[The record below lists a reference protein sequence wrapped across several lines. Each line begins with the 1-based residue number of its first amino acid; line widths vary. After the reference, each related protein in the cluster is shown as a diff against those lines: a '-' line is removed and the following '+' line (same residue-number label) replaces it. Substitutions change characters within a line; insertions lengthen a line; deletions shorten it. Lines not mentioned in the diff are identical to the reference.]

1 MFSNLRRRLFS
12 GASKRPKRRRNRRA
26 PFRGQIEQL
35 ETRTVLSA
43 SIGPL
48 PAEMEVPVYT
58 VVVWE
63 VHPIDTV
70 GLQPAMLLGV
80 VDSYRESSR
89 PLALDGGAKAPAIS
103 PGSQQILVPSGFT
116 QPQRFAH
123 VLFVEIYHLPL
134 AQWLADGQPQPDP
147 SNSIPAPLAAK
158 DSLPSVPNKLHY
170 NQSANQS
177 TNQSL
182 LPLRSIEPSRF
193 AASLALPY
201 TTDAG
206 DARSALNSSYVAR
219 NSVLQD
225 YGSESLLLTTISERS
240 NDKVSDLFDDDRLDV
255 RDQSRDSLLGLDDAE
270 SPDDVAL
277 SLDALKRERDAIDA
291 ALSQLHDLKLD
302 SADTNQ
308 DATET
313 AEQQNAAANRQVQE
327 YFFPAGDE
335 QASPSTADQDSGG
348 MVLLVNRGDAN
359 ASAYDLSAVILSGMS
374 GETIAPLRVEA
385 SVGVYQ
391 AFDVGGSESLPAVKT
406 AGPGAQGPA
415 AIRTSAATQNAPA
428 NKSEQPS

>member
-1 MFSNLRRRLFS
+1 
-12 GASKRPKRRRNRRA
+12 
-26 PFRGQIEQL
+26 
-35 ETRTVLSA
+35 
-43 SIGPL
+43 
-48 PAEMEVPVYT
+48 
-58 VVVWE
+58 
-63 VHPIDTV
+63 
-70 GLQPAMLLGV
+70 
-80 VDSYRESSR
+80 
-89 PLALDGGAKAPAIS
+89 
-103 PGSQQILVPSGFT
+103 
-116 QPQRFAH
+116 
-123 VLFVEIYHLPL
+123 
-134 AQWLADGQPQPDP
+134 
-147 SNSIPAPLAAK
+147 
-158 DSLPSVPNKLHY
+158 
-170 NQSANQS
+170 
-177 TNQSL
+177 
-182 LPLRSIEPSRF
+182 
-193 AASLALPY
+193 
-201 TTDAG
+201 
-206 DARSALNSSYVAR
+206 LNSSYVAR
-219 NSVLQD
+219 DSVLQD

-313 AEQQNAAANRQVQE
+313 AEQQNAAANCQVQE

-335 QASPSTADQDSGG
+335 QASPPTAVQDRGG
-348 MVLLVNRGDAN
+348 MVLLANSGDAN
-359 ASAYDLSAVILSGMS
+359 ASAYDLSAAILGGM
-374 GETIAPLRVEA
+374 TDDAIAPLRVEA

-415 AIRTSAATQNAPA
+415 AVRTSAATQNAPA